1 MDDIKKSILNTL
13 NERISSPLIGG
24 YIISWILWNY
34 KTVFVLLST
43 KSIEDKFY
51 FINNIIYHGDLHFIV
66 SGLFVP
72 LIFSLFFIFAFPYP
86 EKLIYKFWHRRKKE
100 LRDEKQKID
109 DEKLLT
115 VAESRDLYEKTIKIE
130 SEYYEN
136 LEKKDLEIKKLKEI
150 ISNNDKNPIQI
161 KNPVP
166 PESPIPIK
174 RPVPPKKIDVLE
186 KKESEL
192 KMKLNIT
199 DDELLLLKLILN
211 KGIKDMNIS
220 MLTTL
225 GVNHLNWNVYK
236 SEKVVKDLINK
247 KLVMERSQ
255 YNSAIWM
262 LTEECINL
270 LLKTYT

>member
-51 FINNIIYHGDLHFIV
+51 FINKIIYHDNLHFIV
-66 SGLFVP
+66 SGLFAP

-109 DEKLLT
+109 NEKLLT

-150 ISNNDKNPIQI
+150 ISKNNE
-161 KNPVP
+161 NPVP
-166 PESPIPIK
+166 PKNLVPIEK
-174 RPVPPKKIDVLE
+174 PVPPKKIDNLQE
-186 KKESEL
+186 MENKL
-192 KMKLNIT
+192 NMKLNIT
-199 DDELLLLKLILN
+199 NDELSILKLIFD
-211 KGIKDMNIS
+211 KGIKDINIDVGIN
-220 MLTTL
+220 L
-225 GVNHLNWNVYK
+225 GVNTLNWNKYK
-236 SEKVVKDLINK
+236 SEKVATDFFKNDSVFKKKDGYSNNFQLK
-247 KLVMERSQ
+247 K
-255 YNSAIWM
+255 
-262 LTEECINL
+262 ECIYIL
-270 LLKTYT
+270 LETYN